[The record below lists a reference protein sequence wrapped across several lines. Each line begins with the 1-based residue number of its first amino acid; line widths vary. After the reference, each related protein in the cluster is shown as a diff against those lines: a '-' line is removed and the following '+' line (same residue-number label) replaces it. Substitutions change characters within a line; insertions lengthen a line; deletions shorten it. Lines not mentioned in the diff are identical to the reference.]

1 MARNTAQR
9 IPLELVAPRTGTAD
23 GTGLAPVPPTPVPD
37 AGTGVPVPGGTVAP
51 MTAAERAGTT
61 ARYRAAKVAAAASE
75 LWFHPDRL
83 AHSMWQGRPESM
95 AEHFAYMRSRA
106 WVPAELQGRKAAF
119 IAWAGLAYHV
129 LIGWPLKCAAKL
141 LDTAAG
147 RPLRLACLVAFLAVL
162 VFLILP
168 RL

>member
-1 MARNTAQR
+1 MSA
-9 IPLELVAPRTGTAD
+9 
-23 GTGLAPVPPTPVPD
+23 
-37 AGTGVPVPGGTVAP
+37 AG
-51 MTAAERAGTT
+51 RAGTAVRYH
-61 ARYRAAKVAAAASE
+61 ARRAAAVAHE

-95 AEHFAYMRSRA
+95 AEHFAYIQSRA
-106 WVPAELQGRKAAF
+106 WVPAELEGRKAAF
-119 IAWAGLAYHV
+119 IAWAGLVYHV
-129 LIGWPLKCAAKL
+129 LIGWPLKSAAKL

-147 RPLRLACLVAFLAVL
+147 RPLRFACLVAFLAVF

>member
-1 MARNTAQR
+1 MAERHAPPALPRGLRLLGGDTA
-9 IPLELVAPRTGTAD
+9 APDRAAPDTDPGTVSP
-23 GTGLAPVPPTPVPD
+23 PVPAATLVPMS
-37 AGTGVPVPGGTVAP
+37 AGARARVALKH
-51 MTAAERAGTT
+51 RARG
-61 ARYRAAKVAAAASE
+61 AGAAASA
-75 LWFHPDRL
+75 LWLHPDRL

-119 IAWAGLAYHV
+119 IAWVGLAYHV

-147 RPLRLACLVAFLAVL
+147 RPLRLACLIAFLAVF

>member
-1 MARNTAQR
+1 MAEQHATPAPARGLRLLPGDTA
-9 IPLELVAPRTGTAD
+9 APGSAAPGTDTAG
-23 GTGLAPVPPTPVPD
+23 GTVPGPVPPAALVPMSA
-37 AGTGVPVPGGTVAP
+37 AGRARVTLKHRARGLGAVA
-51 MTAAERAGTT
+51 R
-61 ARYRAAKVAAAASE
+61 E

-83 AHSMWQGRPESM
+83 AHSVWQGRPESM

-106 WVPAELQGRKAAF
+106 WVPAELDGRKAAF

-141 LDTAAG
+141 LDAAAG
-147 RPLRLACLVAFLAVL
+147 RPLRLACLIAFLAVF

>member
-1 MARNTAQR
+1 MAERHAPPALPPALRLLPGDTA
-9 IPLELVAPRTGTAD
+9 APGSAAPGTDTVPPAV
-23 GTGLAPVPPTPVPD
+23 PVPPAVLVPMSGASRARVALKHRARG
-37 AGTGVPVPGGTVAP
+37 AGT
-51 MTAAERAGTT
+51 AAR
-61 ARYRAAKVAAAASE
+61 E

-106 WVPAELQGRKAAF
+106 WVPPELTGWKAAL
-119 IAWAGLAYHV
+119 IAWAGFAYHV

-147 RPLRLACLVAFLAVL
+147 RPLRLACLIAFLAVL